1 MVGAA
6 GTSAS
11 AAPRTPTA
19 PGGGLAAAVGPL
31 NQAGFTSTAVTGGA
45 NALVITVALYATTEF
60 PKPTL
65 DATPAEVVHDT
76 IEGTRPWFQHESHGA
91 FAGFFALG
99 RGPVNVKTTQPACS
113 PQWLQEI
120 GDTADKAMKKRE
132 PALDVKNF
140 NAVIYYFGKVELCTD
155 VAGWGD
161 YPEQSK
167 RVWLNGDHSPR
178 TAVHELGHHLGLH
191 HAGVRRCLSPLGVP
205 VPLSTNCPWDAD
217 GNDEHGDLFSAM
229 GDTAAALTDEYAPS
243 QQAELGWNQAWTT
256 TAAVATPTT
265 PATPTTTYFLT
276 PVEDDPAAG
285 TTQALRLNDVG
296 GNDFWLDFHRNG
308 AGPTIGLDSYT
319 SGLLVHLEI
328 APWTVSAPALLF
340 MNRETSNG
348 PGNTFHPNM
357 FVGQT
362 WTNPLGTMTITLN
375 SADATGAS
383 VTVQTTP
390 TPPPPPPDPIVPNV
404 IGQNRDTA
412 ENMIRAAGLIVGA
425 VHTRVDP
432 TCENLNNVSSQTQPG
447 GTHVP
452 PGSAIGYTYWTLD
465 HSPEPC

>member
-1 MVGAA
+1 MVFAA
-6 GTSAS
+6 SAG
-11 AAPRTPTA
+11 AAPRTPTGL
-19 PGGGLAAAVGPL
+19 GGGPATAVGPL
-31 NQAGFTSTAVTGGA
+31 NQAGLTSTAVTGGA
-45 NALVITVALYATTEF
+45 NALVITVALDATAEF
-60 PKPTL
+60 PRPNL

-99 RGPVNVKTTQPACS
+99 RGPVNVKTTAIPCQRP
-113 PQWLQEI
+113 WLEEI
-120 GDTADKAMKKRE
+120 ANTADKAVKDRE
-132 PALDVKNF
+132 PGLDLSQF
-140 NAVIYYFGKVELCTD
+140 NAVIYYFGRVGLCTEA
-155 VAGWGD
+155 AGWGD

-191 HAGVRRCLSPLGVP
+191 HAGVRKCLSPLGVP
-205 VPLSTNCPWDAD
+205 VPLSTNCPPGAD
-217 GNDEHGDLFSAM
+217 GKDEHGDLFSAM
-229 GDTAAALTDEYAPS
+229 GGTAAALTDEYAPS
-243 QQAELGWNQAWTT
+243 QQAQLGWNQAWTA

-276 PVEDDPAAG
+276 PVEDDPAPG

-308 AGPTIGLDSYT
+308 AGPTVDFDSYT
-319 SGLLVHLEI
+319 SGLLVHLES
-328 APWTVSAPALLF
+328 APWTVPTPVLLF
-340 MNRETSNG
+340 MNRETRTG

-357 FVGQT
+357 FEGQS

-390 TPPPPPPDPIVPNV
+390 PPPPPPPDPTVPNV
-404 IGQNRDTA
+404 IGQNRVTA
-412 ENMIRAAGLIVGA
+412 ENMIRAAGLTVGA

-432 TCENLNNVSSQTQPG
+432 TCENLNNVSSQSQPG
-447 GTHVP
+447 GTRVP
-452 PGSAIGYTYWTLD
+452 PGSAIGYTYWVIAR
-465 HSPEPC
+465 SPDPC